1 MSDSLAAFV
10 INYGRAKTTFTL
22 TAERLTVA
30 TTGGPGPSLGIPVAG
45 IKQFFVE
52 TQPKPAFSP
61 RGAVVSA
68 AQAYAG
74 KGSLLLSWVD
84 DAGKKRSKRLVA
96 HIDEPLFKT
105 FLEALVRLRPDASLL
120 ALPQNQALRQMG
132 FLTQKQRSLVAIPV
146 IILIAV
152 GYLAAKK
159 WLGF

>member
-1 MSDSLAAFV
+1 MSDTLAAFV
-10 INYGRAKTTFTL
+10 INYGRAKTAFTL

-30 TTGGPGPSLGIPVAG
+30 TTGGPGPSLDIRVAG
-45 IKQFFVE
+45 ITQYFIE
-52 TQPKPAFSP
+52 TQPRPSFSP
-61 RGAVVSA
+61 RGAVVKA

-96 HIDEPLFKT
+96 HVDEPLFKT
-105 FLEALVRLRPDASLL
+105 FMVALVRLRPDASLL

-132 FLTQKQRSLVAIPV
+132 FLTQKQRSLLAIPV
-146 IILIAV
+146 IVVIAV
-152 GYLAAKK
+152 GYVAARK